1 MTTSVNPTKLHQ
13 ELLTAGLPVVSVAS
27 DGRVDYSRDLT
38 TTEQTTAAAVI
49 AAHNT
54 AQTTEETRIAAY
66 YDSGISLQDLV
77 FALWYKIMQ
86 DDPTSADAIQTSMDT
101 INAAIN

>member
-13 ELLTAGLPVVSVAS
+13 ELLAAGLPVVSVAS

-49 AAHNT
+49 AAHNI
-54 AQTTEETRIAAY
+54 AKTTEETRILAY
-66 YDSGISLQDLV
+66 FDAGISLQDLV

-86 DDPTSADAIQTSMDT
+86 EDATIADAIQMDMDSINST
-101 INAAIN
+101 IN

>member
-13 ELLTAGLPVVSVAS
+13 ELLAAGFPVVSVSS

-49 AAHNT
+49 AAHN
-54 AQTTEETRIAAY
+54 ASQTTEEVRIEAY
-66 YDSGISLQDLV
+66 FDAGISLQDLV
-77 FALWYKIMQ
+77 FALWHKIMQ
-86 DDPTSADAIQTSMDT
+86 EDATEADALQAAMNSINTT
-101 INAAIN
+101 IN

>member
-13 ELLTAGLPVVSVAS
+13 EFLAAGLPVVSVAS

-49 AAHNT
+49 AAHNM
-54 AQTTEETRIAAY
+54 AKTTQEARIQAY
-66 YDSGISLQDLV
+66 YDAGISLQDLV
-77 FALWYKIMQ
+77 FALWYKVMQ
-86 DDPTSADAIQTSMDT
+86 DDPTSADAIQTSMDN

>member
-13 ELLTAGLPVVSVAS
+13 ELLAAGLPVVSVAS

-54 AQTTEETRIAAY
+54 AQTTEEIRIEAY
-66 YDSGISLQDLV
+66 YDAGISLQDLV

-86 DDPTSADAIQTSMDT
+86 EDATKAEEIQNEITN
-101 INAAIN
+101 INEIIN

>member
-13 ELLTAGLPVVSVAS
+13 ELLSAGLPVVGVSS

-49 AAHNT
+49 AAHNSS
-54 AQTTEETRIAAY
+54 QTTEEARIAAY
-66 YDSGISLQDLV
+66 LNSGITLQNMV
-77 FALWYKIMQ
+77 FALWYKV
-86 DDPTSADAIQTSMDT
+86 IQGDSTNVDVIQAGMDSINAT
-101 INAAIN
+101 IN

>member
-13 ELLTAGLPVVSVAS
+13 ELLAAGLPVVSVAS

-38 TTEQTTAAAVI
+38 TTEQTTAASVI

-54 AQTTEETRIAAY
+54 AQTT
-66 YDSGISLQDLV
+66 
-77 FALWYKIMQ
+77 
-86 DDPTSADAIQTSMDT
+86 
-101 INAAIN
+101 

>member
-13 ELLTAGLPVVSVAS
+13 ELLAAGLPVVSVAS

-54 AQTTEETRIAAY
+54 AQTTEETRIATY
-66 YDSGISLQDLV
+66 YDAGISLQDLV

-86 DDPTSADAIQTSMDT
+86 EDATNAEALQASMDSINMT
-101 INAAIN
+101 IN